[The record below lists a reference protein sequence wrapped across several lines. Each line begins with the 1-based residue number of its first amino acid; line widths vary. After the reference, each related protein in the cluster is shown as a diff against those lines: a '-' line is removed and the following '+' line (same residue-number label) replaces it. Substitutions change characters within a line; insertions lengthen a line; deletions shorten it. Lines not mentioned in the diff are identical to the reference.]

1 MGELPPPA
9 DIPLLRGL
17 DASALAQIAM
27 LLRRNSF
34 PAGTTIIAAEHPGQ
48 EVYIVLEG
56 TLKVTVDQSD
66 GSSLILAIIGPNA
79 VVGEMG
85 VVRRTHR
92 SATVTTLE
100 RTTVLWMYREDFER
114 ILTSYPSIGVNLAGI
129 IAQRL
134 RLANERLLS
143 FVTEDVDQRVARVLL
158 SLAVELGVPQPD
170 DATLIPI
177 RLTQTDLAELVGAS
191 RIAVNRA
198 VALLKDEGLI
208 SVDRR
213 YQFSVLS
220 MAALERRC
228 G

>member
-1 MGELPPPA
+1 MGDPTPLSG
-9 DIPLLRGL
+9 IPLLRGL
-17 DASALAQIAM
+17 DAPALERVGE
-27 LLRRNSF
+27 LLRRNNFAS
-34 PAGTTIIAAEHPGQ
+34 GTALIAAEHPGQ
-48 EVYIVLEG
+48 EVYILIDG
-56 TLKVTVDQSD
+56 TVKVTVDQSD
-66 GSSLILAIIGPNA
+66 GSSLILAILGRHA

-114 ILTSYPSIGVNLAGI
+114 CLDDYPSIGLNLAGI
-129 IAQRL
+129 LAQRL

-158 SLAVELGVPQPD
+158 SLASELGVPQPD
-170 DATLIPI
+170 GATLIPI
-177 RLTQTDLAELVGAS
+177 RLTQTDLAEYVGAA
-191 RIAVNRA
+191 RISANRA
-198 VALLKDEGLI
+198 VAMLKDERLI

-213 YQFSVLS
+213 YQFTICDLRG
-220 MAALERRC
+220 LERRC